1 MPVYWSPSSQTALAE
16 AELEYDPEHKSRCA
30 FIRYSINLD
39 ESHDFAK
46 IDGTLPEPLGL
57 LIWTTTPWTLP
68 ANRAIAVN
76 PDMSYCIVSLQRS
89 LRYEISLLQLTAC

>member
-16 AELEYDPEHKSRCA
+16 AELEYDPDHKSRCA
-30 FIRYSINLD
+30 FVRYPLILD
-39 ESHDFAK
+39 SAPEFAQ
-46 IDGTLPEPLGL
+46 IDGILPKSLGL

-76 PDMSYCIVSLQRS
+76 SDMSYCIVSLDTS
-89 LRYEISLLQLTAC
+89 PKYV